1 MNGET
6 EMTSQSDMQ
15 QEIETVKRDLA
26 VQAAT
31 QAEAQATQAPSRL
44 GRQRRRQPVW
54 SV

>member
-31 QAEAQATQAPSRL
+31 QAGAQAT
-44 GRQRRRQPVW
+44 
-54 SV
+54 